1 MPVYDYFC
9 EENGLTLEVS
19 HPMETILHTW
29 IELCYVSQ
37 HSLGDTDPMSP
48 VRKVTRT
55 APGISV
61 AVFNSELR
69 NQGFTK
75 LVKRDDGVYENV
87 TALDQEKK
95 FMKRGDPS
103 GIPHIHRKISD

>member
-1 MPVYDYFC
+1 
-9 EENGLTLEVS
+9 
-19 HPMETILHTW
+19 METILHTW
-29 IELCYVSQ
+29 IELCYVSRYP
-37 HSLGDTDPMSP
+37 LGDTDPMSP
-48 VRKVTRT
+48 VRKVIRM
-55 APGISV
+55 APGVSV
-61 AVFNSELR
+61 SIFNSELK